1 VTAAFGANIV
11 STPADNVIAAHA
23 VLDALARHYTACD
36 AAVLAISLDSGLQEA
51 RQLFP
56 MPVIGITEAAL
67 LTACMLGQRFGM
79 ITFGRQTRQMYFDLA
94 ADYGMVSRLAEC
106 RTIDVSSLG
115 QYLDPNAMANLITTE
130 AKAIAEGTDA
140 RSVIICGAAIAG
152 MARRLQPAVPVPLI
166 DGVSCAVRLA
176 EGLARAGYSV
186 RQAYPVGSVPEMVG
200 IGPELAAVFHGN
212 GAGAAK

>member
-1 VTAAFGANIV
+1 
-11 STPADNVIAAHA
+11 
-23 VLDALARHYTACD
+23 
-36 AAVLAISLDSGLQEA
+36 
-51 RQLFP
+51 

-106 RTIDVSSLG
+106 RTIDVSSLT

-130 AKAIAEGTDA
+130 AKAIAEETDA

-152 MARRLQPAVPVPLI
+152 MARTPATGGTSAPNRWRVLCCASRRRARTGRIFLAPGLSGGFGSG
-166 DGVSCAVRLA
+166 DGRNWS
-176 EGLARAGYSV
+176 
-186 RQAYPVGSVPEMVG
+186 
-200 IGPELAAVFHGN
+200 
-212 GAGAAK
+212 